1 MANRIFT
8 LLSLLLLPLFSFS
21 QAPKLLLKTGV
32 VTPEAK
38 TDWPPKE
45 QAYQGYFFRLIQFQ
59 ELPDK
64 AEKQKL
70 SEAGVTLMDYLPH
83 YAFFAAID
91 SDAPLDWQSLG
102 VRSIMNIPSS
112 WKVHEDLAGQD
123 ELLISYH
130 RVLEADPVIAEM
142 MALGAVITHRNDF
155 TQLLG
160 VRISSNKIS
169 TLAALPFINY
179 IEAMPPPPV
188 EERQHFRTGSRSN
201 YLAETYGFD
210 GSGLVLSVAE
220 GRVHPPLIDLHNRLD
235 VSYHPSTTSAGHATS
250 VAQFMAGAG
259 NENPLHRGMAYG
271 ADVISY
277 SFSIWGN
284 APTLYANPGLRVSN
298 QSWGSG
304 CNSGYNND
312 ARTVDITVRNLP
324 HFMMVF
330 SAGNSQGS
338 NCGYGAGHG
347 WGTITGG
354 VKTGKNVMAVGA
366 LTRYDQVTGFSS
378 FGPATDGRIKPD
390 ISTVGEGGTSF
401 ASPTLAG
408 VYAQLH
414 QAFMAHNSG
423 DEPPSGLVKA
433 ILQNTAD
440 EIGNPGPDFMHGYGK
455 ANARKAYRVIN
466 EGTWL
471 EDSITNGQLRTHSFN
486 IPIGTKEVKVM
497 IYWTDAAGAANASKA
512 LVNNLDMTLVSP
524 GGSTSWLPW
533 VLDPTPDSLT
543 LNNHAIRAVDTL
555 NNMEQVT
562 LTNPTAG
569 TWQIRVNGTEVPVGP
584 QVFYVVTQTYQDEL
598 VLTYPLGSE
607 GFVPG
612 EKEIIRWDATGAG
625 AFDLEY
631 SLNGGQTWQPIAAG
645 IADSLRYYEWTI
657 PDTLKGNVQVRVT
670 SGMMTD
676 SSGDFTISSLPTNVS
691 VLWACDDSIK
701 LVWDA
706 VAGAT
711 GYRITQLGMHY
722 MDSIE
727 TVSASEVVL
736 HNQSNTDTLWFA
748 VQALGADNALSRRT
762 IAIRKNPG
770 NFNCYMVNAAAE
782 AIISHPSGYLPDCHI
797 TPINPLGVRIRNAGV
812 SAISNVLV
820 RYRINGG
827 PVTSGTVSQT
837 IPSGGTTDFYFS
849 GSLNFSFVGNYHIE
863 AWTDMPGDPIT
874 QNDTTGLSLVVYSGQ
889 TITPNYVQNFDTF
902 TNCSSAWGCSD
913 ISCPLSAGW
922 FNVPNVLGDSI
933 DFRTH
938 NGGTGSANTGPSNDH
953 TQGTSSGKYLY
964 LETSGNGGSGCR
976 NQLAHLHSPC
986 IDLANTNQ
994 PSLSFWR
1001 HMRGSSIGELHIDVL
1016 SNGQWV
1022 EDVIPAVSGNQGNM
1036 WIQDTADLSA
1046 FMGETIVIRFRAT
1059 TGNGFTGDLALDDIQ
1074 ITTLPLSGFTANRQD
1089 ICPNDAVQFTDSSF
1103 HVDSRQWQISPNTIV
1118 YTGGTSPS
1126 SKDPMVLFTQPGLY
1140 TVTLINTNTAGK
1152 DSLIRT
1158 TYINAGPHL
1167 LTLTTD
1173 DPDNILC
1180 LGDSLTLTASSI
1192 AQSTV
1197 FKQNGT
1203 TLQSGALNTVVIPN
1217 LSTSAI
1223 FTAVGT
1229 LYPGCLTSEPAVFIT
1244 VNDPQV
1250 SITPADSA
1258 EACEGDSILL
1268 NADLGFV
1275 SYLWSNGQA
1284 TQNIYANTSGHYAVA
1299 ATDGAG
1305 CNALSD
1311 SVVVTLFPNP
1321 VAPTVNGPAMVFLQA
1336 TDTFSVTGQIG
1347 STFQW
1352 GGHSSVTLSAKADTV
1367 FATWGALGIQ
1377 TLWVVET
1384 SAEGCVGDTF
1394 FIQVTV
1400 DEMVGV
1406 SRSKISLSYQLY
1418 PNPTNGEL
1426 FIEFDFEPKEEVLLS
1441 LFDPKGRA
1449 VKAILSKKSNTRMEL
1464 GNLASGMYLL
1474 EIRVGE
1480 ESVWEKVLL
1489 K

>member
-1 MANRIFT
+1 MLNRILT
-8 LLSLLLLPLFSFS
+8 LLSLLLFPLLSFS
-21 QAPKLLLKTGV
+21 QVPKLLLKTGV
-32 VTPEAK
+32 VTPEVR
-38 TDWPPKE
+38 TDWPPTEK
-45 QAYQGYFFRLIQFQ
+45 AHQGYFFRLIQFH
-59 ELPDK
+59 ELPYK

-112 WKVHEDLAGQD
+112 WKVHEDLADQD

-130 RVLEADPVIAEM
+130 RVLEADPVIAEI

-160 VRISSNKIS
+160 VRISPNKIS

-210 GSGLVLSVAE
+210 GSGLVLAVAE

-312 ARTVDITVRNLP
+312 ARTVDITIRNLP

-330 SAGNSQGS
+330 STGNSQGS

-390 ISTVGEGGTSF
+390 ISTIGEGGTSF

-414 QAFMAHNSG
+414 QAFMVHNSG

-486 IPIGTKEVKVM
+486 VPTGTKEVKVM
-497 IYWTDAAGAANASKA
+497 VYWTDAAGAANASKA

-524 GGSTSWLPW
+524 GGSSTWLPW

-562 LTNPTAG
+562 LKNPTTG

-657 PDTLKGNVQVRVT
+657 PDTLKGNVQVRVKSGTMSDT
-670 SGMMTD
+670 SD
-676 SSGDFTISSLPTNVS
+676 DFTISALPTNVS

-701 LVWDA
+701 LVWDS

-711 GYRITQLGMHY
+711 GYRITQLGALY

-727 TVSASEVVL
+727 TVTNPEVIL
-736 HNQSNTDTLWFA
+736 HNLSTTDTLWFA
-748 VQALGADNALSRRT
+748 VQALGADDAISRRT

-770 NFNCYMVNAAAE
+770 NFNCYMVNTSAE
-782 AIISHPSGYLPDCHI
+782 EVISHPSGYIPDCHI
-797 TPINPLGVRIRNAGV
+797 GPMKPLGVKIRNVGV
-812 SAISNVLV
+812 SAVSNVLV

-827 PVTSGTVSQT
+827 PVTSGTLSQT
-837 IPSGGTTDFYFS
+837 IPSGGTADYYFS
-849 GSLNFSFVGNYHIE
+849 APLNLSFVGNYSIQV
-863 AWTDMPGDPIT
+863 WTDMVGDPIN
-874 QNDTTGLSLVVYSGQ
+874 QDDTTELTLVVYPGQ
-889 TITPNYVQNFDTF
+889 TITPNYIQDFDTF
-902 TNCSSAWGCSD
+902 TNCSSAWGCWD

-922 FNVPNVLGDSI
+922 FNVPNITGDSI

-953 TQGTSSGKYLY
+953 TQGSSSGKYLY

-976 NQLAHLHSPC
+976 NQLAYLHSPC
-986 IDLANTNQ
+986 IDLANTHR
-994 PSLSFWR
+994 PTLSFWR

-1022 EDVIPAVSGNQGNM
+1022 EDLIPAVSGNQGNM

-1046 FMGETIVIRFRAT
+1046 FIGETIVIRFRAT
-1059 TGNGFTGDLALDDIQ
+1059 TGNGFTGDLAIDDIQ
-1074 ITTLPLSGFTANRQD
+1074 ITTLPLSDFSANRQD

-1103 HVDSRQWQISPNTIV
+1103 HVVSRQWQFLPNTVV
-1118 YTGGTSPS
+1118 YTGGTTPN
-1126 SKDPMVLFTQPGLY
+1126 SKDPIVLFTQPGLY
-1140 TVTLINTNTAGK
+1140 TVTLINTNATGK

-1158 TYINAGPHL
+1158 AYIDAGPHL

-1173 DPDNILC
+1173 DPDNIVC
-1180 LGDSLTLTASSI
+1180 AGDSLTLTASSI
-1192 AQSTV
+1192 GQTTI
-1197 FKQNGT
+1197 FKQNGAV
-1203 TLQSGALNTVVIPN
+1203 LQNGPLNTLVIPN
-1217 LSTSAI
+1217 LTASSI

-1229 LYPGCLTSEPAVFIT
+1229 LYPGCLTTEPAVFIT

-1250 SITPADSA
+1250 SITPPDSV
-1258 EACEGDSILL
+1258 EACQGDSILL

-1275 SYLWSNGQA
+1275 SYHWSNGQT
-1284 TQNIYANTSGHYAVA
+1284 TQNIYANASGHYTVT

-1305 CNALSD
+1305 CQAISD
-1311 SVVVTLFPNP
+1311 SVAVLIFSTPGMPSVS
-1321 VAPTVNGPAMVFLQA
+1321 GPSMVFLQA
-1336 TDTFSVTGQIG
+1336 TDTFSITGQSG
-1347 STFQW
+1347 STYQW
-1352 GGHSSVTLSAKADTV
+1352 GGPPSVTLSANADTV
-1367 FATWGALGIQ
+1367 FATWGALGPQII
-1377 TLWVVET
+1377 WGIET
-1384 SAEGCVGDTF
+1384 SSQGCKGDTF
-1394 FIQVTV
+1394 FIQVIV
-1400 DEMVGV
+1400 DEMVGIGKEIA
-1406 SRSKISLSYQLY
+1406 SFSYVLY
-1418 PNPTNGEL
+1418 PNPTDDKI
-1426 FIEFDFEPKEEVLLS
+1426 FIKLDSPPKEGALYS
-1441 LFDPKGRA
+1441 LYDAKGRL
-1449 VKAILSKKSNTRMEL
+1449 VKEIVSQESKTPIDLHE
-1464 GNLASGMYLL
+1464 LASGMYLL

-1480 ESVWEKVLL
+1480 ERAWEKVWVR
-1489 K
+1489 